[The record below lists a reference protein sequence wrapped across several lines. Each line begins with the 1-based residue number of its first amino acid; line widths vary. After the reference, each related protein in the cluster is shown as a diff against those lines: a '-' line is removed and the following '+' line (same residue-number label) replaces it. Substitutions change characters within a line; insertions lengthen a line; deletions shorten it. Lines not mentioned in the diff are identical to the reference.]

1 MDTYS
6 HITPFERGCIMALH
20 EPGYSPAAIATIL
33 NRHRCTISRELN
45 RNRSPD
51 GTYSAQEAQEQYGNR
66 RLVCHRKRKLD
77 DPEIF
82 ALVKDR
88 FLKQH
93 WSPEQKYRPRKCLQW
108 RTPCQVYFEQP
119 LHLV

>member
-1 MDTYS
+1 MVQRARGRS
-6 HITPFERGCIMALH
+6 ITAIVAA
-20 EPGYSPAAIATIL
+20 PGRSKF
-33 NRHRCTISRELN
+33 TISRALK
-45 RNRSPD
+45 RNSD
-51 GTYSAQEAQEQYGNR
+51 GNTCSASQARARY
-66 RLVCHRKRKLD
+66 HRKRKLD

-108 RTPCQVYFEQP
+108 RTPYQVYFEQP